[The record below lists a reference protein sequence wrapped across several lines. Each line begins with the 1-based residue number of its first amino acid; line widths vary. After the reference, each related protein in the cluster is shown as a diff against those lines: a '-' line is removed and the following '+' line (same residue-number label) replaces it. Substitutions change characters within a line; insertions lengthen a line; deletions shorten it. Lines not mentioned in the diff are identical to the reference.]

1 MGRFLCKM
9 GLKIIFSCNFFS
21 LSAKFCFIFFSS
33 VTFQKCSNYFCF
45 LVYICTI
52 IAMDTQTN
60 DVTQA
65 VSKFASDLYTVKHRI
80 DQFLSVNKS

>member
-1 MGRFLCKM
+1 M

-21 LSAKFCFIFFSS
+21 LSANFVFFSS
-33 VTFQKCSNYFCF
+33 VTFQKCSNNFCF
-45 LVYICTI
+45 LVYMFAICTI